1 MSVIMNTYM
10 HIKRKVSMNINNE
23 NIIQLI
29 KKKIIVT
36 SSEVAEDFGVSW
48 NTAEKY
54 LMELLIDGKINRM
67 KKTGVT
73 LWMMK

>member
-1 MSVIMNTYM
+1 MNTYM

>member
-1 MSVIMNTYM
+1 
-10 HIKRKVSMNINNE
+10 MNINNE
-23 NIIQLI
+23 DIIQLI
-29 KKKIIVT
+29 KKKVIVT
-36 SSEVAEDFGVSW
+36 SSEVAEEFKVSW

-54 LMELLIDGKINRM
+54 LMELLIENKINRM